1 MAQAQPIDAL
11 SPKPACRT
19 LSSRYYW
26 RPEILDKQKTAILY
40 HHWHYADALGDI

>member
-1 MAQAQPIDAL
+1 MAQTQPTDAL

-26 RPEILDKQKTAILY
+26 RPEILEKEKAAILY
-40 HHWHYADALGDI
+40 HHWHYANALGDI